1 MIKVEHSIVVPRS
14 VDEVFSF
21 LSNFEHDPHWQ
32 TGILEA
38 KQTPEGVTL
47 VGTTIRQVRKFL
59 GRRLDYTGEV
69 IDYEENKKIWVKSIS
84 GPYPFEGG
92 YALEPVDGGTKVT
105 FLLSV
110 QPRGI
115 IRFTQSMVAREL
127 KKQMEMDSS
136 RLRDLLKA

>member
-1 MIKVEHSIVVPRS
+1 MIKVEHSIIVPRS
-14 VDEVFSF
+14 VEEVFSF
-21 LSNFEHDPHWQ
+21 LGNFEQDPHWQ
-32 TGILEA
+32 SGILEA
-38 KQTPEGVTL
+38 KQMPAGAAL
-47 VGTTIRQVRKFL
+47 VGTTVKQVRHFF

>member
-47 VGTTIRQVRKFL
+47 VGTTI
-59 GRRLDYTGEV
+59 
-69 IDYEENKKIWVKSIS
+69 NKKIWVKSIS